1 MIVTLIGVPRSMT
14 DINRSELALQPLTAS
29 VFKPLHFFFV
39 ISGVALFVAARRG
52 RSHSRPFQFT
62 HTKHS
67 KHCNV
72 QTPLFLPQSMR
83 LTVHILP
90 AGVLWHRAS
99 LQPVRTPAS
108 GVLSFGPVASLTTPF
123 RVVLCSSPVNSLSAF

>member
-1 MIVTLIGVPRSMT
+1 MIVMLIGFPRRMT
-14 DINRSELALQPLTAS
+14 DINRSELALQPLNAS

-52 RSHSRPFQFT
+52 RSHSCPCQFT
-62 HTKHS
+62 NT

-72 QTPLFLPQSMR
+72 QTPLFLPRSMR

-90 AGVLWHRAS
+90 AGVLRRRAS
-99 LQPVRTPAS
+99 LQPVRTSAS
-108 GVLSFGPVASLTTPF
+108 GRPQLWASCIINNNAIQG
-123 RVVLCSSPVNSLSAF
+123 CSLLFPSK